1 MTKLTKTESNRKN
14 ALKSTG
20 PKSTVGKAT
29 SAKNRLS
36 HGVLS
41 SHLILPNENR
51 EEYNAL
57 LAELQQE
64 LMPQGVMEMALV
76 ERIAISL
83 WRQRRLVRAES
94 SEIELRQSTSRE
106 DALREIRSALSL
118 ECSDQQI
125 EVEWGGLSGL
135 DEVRTADEWL
145 LYANMYLSAF
155 DSGVDFESFEHQYPL
170 IYQNLKDEAWA
181 SFRARMA
188 LYNSLSKEDW

>member
-14 ALKSTG
+14 ARKSTG
-20 PKSTVGKAT
+20 PKSTAGKAT

-94 SEIELRQSTSRE
+94 SEIELRQSTSRA
-106 DALREIRSALSL
+106 DALS
-118 ECSDQQI
+118 
-125 EVEWGGLSGL
+125 
-135 DEVRTADEWL
+135 
-145 LYANMYLSAF
+145 
-155 DSGVDFESFEHQYPL
+155 
-170 IYQNLKDEAWA
+170 
-181 SFRARMA
+181 
-188 LYNSLSKEDW
+188 